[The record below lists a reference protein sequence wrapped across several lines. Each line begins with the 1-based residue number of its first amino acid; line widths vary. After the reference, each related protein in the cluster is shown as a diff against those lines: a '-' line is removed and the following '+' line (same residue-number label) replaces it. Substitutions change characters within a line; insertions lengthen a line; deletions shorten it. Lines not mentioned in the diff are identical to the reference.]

1 MKLLIPFTVL
11 GSAGVL
17 SLQMAGLMPV
27 PANTAHKNVS
37 HVRVSESTE
46 KRQNSGDTAKQN
58 EVLTE
63 NITALKKGI
72 AFLSE
77 KSGYTSTFRMQESL
91 NGDLKDPQEIDL
103 RVRNEP
109 FGAYL
114 KWRSSKKEV
123 LFPSEAGSGKL
134 RVHYNGIKGLLG
146 DVTLNPDS
154 ALARTEG
161 RHPVTD
167 IGILNLAKLLLEYR
181 ERDLSQ
187 PGVKLTRAPG
197 ESIGDRP
204 CDCYI
209 AEYADTSV
217 EPTFRKAVYHIDR
230 ELSIPLSFRGYGWA
244 EDENAGDEAA
254 LLERYEYHDVEF
266 ANFSDTDFDYRN
278 EAYSF
283 KP

>member
-11 GSAGVL
+11 GSAGIL
-17 SLQMAGLMPV
+17 SLQMAGLMPA
-27 PANTAHKNVS
+27 PENTAHRNAPQ
-37 HVRVSESTE
+37 VRSSATE
-46 KRQNSGDTAKQN
+46 ERLSLGDTAKQDA
-58 EVLTE
+58 VLTE
-63 NITALKKGI
+63 NIAALKKGI
-72 AFLSE
+72 AFLSD
-77 KSGYTSTFRMQESL
+77 KSGYTSTFRMQECL
-91 NGDLKDPQEIDL
+91 NGSLRDLQEIDL

-109 FGAYL
+109 FGAHL
-114 KWRSSKKEV
+114 KWRTSKKEV
-123 LFPSEAGSGKL
+123 LFPSEAGSEKL

-146 DVTLNPDS
+146 DVTVNPDS

-167 IGILNLAKLLLEYR
+167 LGILNLAKLILEYR

-209 AEYADTSV
+209 AEYADTSI

-244 EDENAGDEAA
+244 EGENVANEAT
-254 LLERYEYHDVEF
+254 LLERYEYHDVKF
-266 ANFSDTDFDYRN
+266 ANFSDADFDYRN

-283 KP
+283 KQ